1 MNIVFITEVIIST
14 RKKLYEIQPVCL
26 YNFQSSIASEGYAY
40 FYVLFASLILAG
52 NADFGRE
59 YTVKVYLI
67 YLGSHAFI
75 IFEKTD
81 AIAVF

>member
-14 RKKLYEIQPVCL
+14 RKKLYEIEPVCL
-26 YNFQSSIASEGYAY
+26 YNFQSSIASLGYAY

-59 YTVKVYLI
+59 YAVKVYLI